1 MFTVGTAGHVD
12 HGKSTLIEAL
22 TGIDPDRLR
31 EEKARGMTIDL
42 GFAWLRLPDGRE
54 ISIVDVPG
62 HERFIKNM
70 LAGVGGID
78 AALLVIAADEGIM
91 PQTREHL
98 DILDLIGVNHGVV
111 ALTKADLV
119 DDEWRAF
126 VAEEVRETLRGTS
139 LSGASI
145 VPVSALAGTGL
156 PDLVSALG
164 AVLDHAPVRRDLG
177 RPRMPVDRVFSLA
190 GFGTIVTGTL
200 RDGSLEV
207 GQELE
212 VLPDGLRTRA
222 RGLQSHRTKVDV
234 ARPGRRV
241 AINLAGVAT
250 DDLGR
255 GAVVSLPGVMRPT
268 LAVDV
273 RVRIL
278 AGVSR
283 PLPHGALVGFHTGT
297 SETVARVHML
307 EGDRIEEGATG
318 WVHLRLA
325 HPVAVAR
332 DDDFIIR
339 ALSPGETLGGGR
351 IVDAHPAIRR
361 RRQTGLVAALEAL
374 ADGSPEDVVVG
385 TLARIEPAS
394 SGDLVAACGLMPA
407 SALPLIEALLAQGEI
422 VPVGGMNYTRGG
434 WNRISDRLVA
444 VLDAYHGE
452 FPLRPLMPK
461 EELKNRLGLPTRV
474 FAGALARLASLD
486 SVVDGG
492 TGIRAS
498 GHHVRFL
505 GASLLVSEAITT
517 AIGRLPLSPPTL
529 TELTA
534 SIAEVRGAPSVEEVV
549 GALVATG
556 ALVKVSE
563 EVYFDRNSFDEMVTR
578 VDAHFRIR
586 GEITVAEARDLIG
599 TSRKY
604 VLPFLEYLDREKV
617 TRRNGDLRLPG
628 TRGFGDLTRRGE

>member
-145 VPVSALAGTGL
+145 VPISALAGTGL

-177 RPRMPVDRVFSLA
+177 RPRMPIDRVFSLA

-222 RGLQSHRTKVDV
+222 RGLQS
-234 ARPGRRV
+234 
-241 AINLAGVAT
+241 
-250 DDLGR
+250 
-255 GAVVSLPGVMRPT
+255 
-268 LAVDV
+268 
-273 RVRIL
+273 
-278 AGVSR
+278 
-283 PLPHGALVGFHTGT
+283 
-297 SETVARVHML
+297 
-307 EGDRIEEGATG
+307 
-318 WVHLRLA
+318 

-407 SALPLIEALLAQGEI
+407 IALPLIEALLAQGEI
-422 VPVGGMNYTRGG
+422 VPLGGMNYTRGG
-434 WNRISDRLVA
+434 WNRISDRLVS

-452 FPLRPLMPK
+452 FPLRPFMPK

-474 FAGALARLASLD
+474 FAGALARLVSLD

-498 GHHVRFL
+498 GHHVRFA
-505 GASLLVSEAITT
+505 GASLLVAEAITT

-556 ALVKVSE
+556 ALVKASE

-578 VDAHFRIR
+578 VESHFRIR

-628 TRGFGDLTRRGE
+628 TRRFGDLTRRGE

>member
-119 DDEWRAF
+119 DDEWRDF

-139 LSGASI
+139 LSAASI
-145 VPVSALAGTGL
+145 VPVSALSGRGL

-222 RGLQSHRTKVDV
+222 RGLQSHRTKVEV

-241 AINLAGVAT
+241 AINLASVAT
-250 DDLGR
+250 EELGR
-255 GAVVSLPGVMRPT
+255 GAVVSLPGAMRPT

-283 PLPHGALVGFHTGT
+283 PLGHGALVAMHTGT
-297 SETVARVHML
+297 AETVARVHIL
-307 EGDRIEEGATG
+307 EGDRIGGGDKG

-325 HPVAVAR
+325 HPIAVAR

-351 IVDAHPAIRR
+351 IVDAHPVVRR
-361 RRQTGLVAALEAL
+361 RRHAGLVAALEVL

-385 TLARIEPAS
+385 TLARIEPAT

-407 SALPLIEALLAQGEI
+407 SALTLIEALLAKGEI
-422 VPVGGMNYTRGG
+422 VPVGGVSYTRGG
-434 WNRISDRLVA
+434 WNRISDRLVT

-452 FPLRPLMPK
+452 FPLRPFMPK
-461 EELKNRLGLPTRV
+461 EELKNRLGLPARV
-474 FAGALARLASLD
+474 FAGALARLASLG

-492 TGIRAS
+492 TGVRTS
-498 GHHVRFL
+498 GHRVRFA
-505 GASLLVSEAITT
+505 GASLLLMDAITE
-517 AIGRLPLSPPTL
+517 AIGRSPLSPPTL

-563 EVYFDRNSFDEMVTR
+563 EVYFDRGSFEEMVAR
-578 VDAHFRIR
+578 VDAHFRVR

-617 TRRNGDLRLPG
+617 TRRNGDVRLPG
-628 TRGFGDLTRRGE
+628 SRAFGDLTRSRE